1 MVKEMLK
8 IAAIGVAAAILA
20 AWLKTV
26 RTEYALWV
34 VVFTGI
40 FLGLAVLMKLDTII
54 EELRFLQDYFS
65 DYSAYIRILVKII
78 GITYLSEFSSDLCKD
93 AGANTLAS
101 QMELFGKLSILVL
114 CMPVM
119 TALLETVDYYLGG

>member
-40 FLGLAVLMKLDTII
+40 FLGLAVLMKLDAII